1 MYKKLAHELVEEKLK
16 EVIASDRD
24 RIMNLLDPYKK
35 EYERVIVSKEGEDYL
50 RIIKT
55 TWEEEGG
62 GEEKHALRRKD
73 YEAFRS
79 LDLIDEITH
88 YLCVG
93 AFYDDEETKK
103 FIRVWVDVS
112 DGTEEYARSPLC
124 RSEILNADDL
134 SIYDKQL

>member
-1 MYKKLAHELVEEKLK
+1 MYKKLAHELAEEKLK

-35 EYERVIVSKEGEDYL
+35 ERERVIVSKEGEDYL

-55 TWEEEGG
+55 TWEEG
-62 GEEKHALRRKD
+62 GEEKHVLRRKD
-73 YEAFRS
+73 DEAFRS
-79 LDLIDEITH
+79 LDLPDEITH

-103 FIRVWVDVS
+103 LLRVWVDVS
-112 DGTEEYARSPLC
+112 DGTEEYAQIPLC
-124 RSEILNADDL
+124 RSEVLNADDL
-134 SIYDKQL
+134 SLYRQKL